1 MNDINGTSNV
11 VLLKENEDGSAVYQ
25 FDFPQE
31 AVSALTRLGILTAIE
46 AGLAIAKK
54 LSPDYEADPEFTEE
68 IKDLTEEADPEFTEE
83 IKNLAEDAGF
93 AMWRDESYKPEGEV
107 VDWACKYDKELVKFY
122 HLVKEKY
129 DN

>member
-54 LSPDYEADPEFTEE
+54 LSPDYEAEVEFTEE
-68 IKDLTEEADPEFTEE
+68 IKDL
-83 IKNLAEDAGF
+83 AEDAGF
-93 AMWRDESYKPEGEV
+93 CMWGDESYKPEGEV

-122 HLVKEKY
+122 HLVKRKALGP
-129 DN
+129 